1 MRGIKR
7 YVSRN
12 WIWIVA
18 GLILT
23 EVSVKVVY
31 AERGYIAYGG
41 EWLALPLV
49 LMAAKMVRN
58 IGKTVV
64 YFFGMEGHYEPSRA
78 RENCR

>member
-7 YVSRN
+7 YISRN

-23 EVSVKVVY
+23 EVSVKAAY

-41 EWLALPLV
+41 EWLTLPVV
-49 LMAAKMVRN
+49 LMAVEMVRN

-64 YFFGMEGHYEPSRA
+64 YLLGMEDGYEPSRD
-78 RENCR
+78 REHCK